1 MYVTEIKKM
10 EFQYIMHKRRHEK
23 NYVAAALS
31 EAGGSAN
38 NVARDKVD
46 CHPL

>member
-10 EFQYIMHKRRHEK
+10 EFQYNMHERRHTK

-31 EAGGSAN
+31 VRLEG
-38 NVARDKVD
+38 VLTV
-46 CHPL
+46 